1 MSERSPKQWFYL
13 VYFWVLGL
21 IALHFILHLGLSF
34 ADLNGC
40 YRSYKPSSGTLNG
53 PILAYFDP
61 LQVQCQTLV

>member
-21 IALHFILHLGLSF
+21 IALHFILHLRLSF
-34 ADLNGC
+34 ANLKGC
-40 YRSYKPSSGTLNG
+40 YRSYTSFSGTLNG